1 MASLSLCHAAA
12 VTNLHSAGG
21 GGDSGL
27 VPALVGAIAGC
38 VLTLAGEHFIRRS
51 VERKRFHQL
60 RALLAEELRQ
70 IMKLS
75 RERDAVLGNG
85 DDVPLAGPLPSS
97 AWQLMQ
103 ASGGTDRLSATSLQ
117 LLSDYYR
124 GVADANYL
132 ATLVPNLV
140 GVAAATKGPIGE
152 AFLARARDFAT
163 EPYRELASAGQEVL
177 ASLDGGQNASA

>member
-1 MASLSLCHAAA
+1 MATLLLCCAAGATSLHQ
-12 VTNLHSAGG
+12 AGG

-27 VPALVGAIAGC
+27 VPALIGAVVGGA
-38 VLTLAGEHFIRRS
+38 LTLTGEYFTRRNS
-51 VERKRFHQL
+51 ERKRFRQL
-60 RALLAEELRQ
+60 RALLVEELQQ
-70 IMKLS
+70 ISKRS
-75 RERDAVLGNG
+75 RERDVALADA
-85 DDVPLAGPLPSS
+85 DDIPSHGPLPSA

-103 ASGGTDRLSATSLQ
+103 ASGGTDRLSAVSLQ
-117 LLSDYYR
+117 LLSDYYQ

-163 EPYRELASAGQEVL
+163 TPYGMLASAGNEVL
-177 ASLDGGQNASA
+177 ASLDGG